1 MLVRWELRTIE
12 ISTLKYWIGYMKNNI
27 IKITLLNFF
36 KVYFIIEIIVFIIM
50 YLTGLI
56 TPITIFLGLMS
67 GYIVVLVF
75 LKILLDNGYK

>member
-1 MLVRWELRTIE
+1 
-12 ISTLKYWIGYMKNNI
+12 MKNDI

>member
-1 MLVRWELRTIE
+1 
-12 ISTLKYWIGYMKNNI
+12 MKNNI